1 MLYFILLCLAVIAVD
16 SGLKAMELL
25 QLNKQKSQPESPAS
39 NVGLKVLFFLID
51 LCHIP
56 AIN

>member
-1 MLYFILLCLAVIAVD
+1 MLYFILLCIAVIAVD

-39 NVGLKVLFFLID
+39 NVGLKVLFFS
-51 LCHIP
+51 H
-56 AIN
+56 